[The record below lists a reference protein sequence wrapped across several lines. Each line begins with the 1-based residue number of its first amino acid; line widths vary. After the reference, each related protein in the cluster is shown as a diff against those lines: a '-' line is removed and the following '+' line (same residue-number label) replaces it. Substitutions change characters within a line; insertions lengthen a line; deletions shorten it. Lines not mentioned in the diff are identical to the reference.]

1 MSLDGDAWGCL
12 EDAWTLEAPISWQL
26 THVVNLR
33 QLWALAREHI
43 IFEPIHPLE
52 ANCVVCAYGV
62 QVVSQNL

>member
-1 MSLDGDAWGCL
+1 MRETYSCHLMGMPGDAWGCLEDAWGCL

-43 IFEPIHPLE
+43 I
-52 ANCVVCAYGV
+52 
-62 QVVSQNL
+62 